1 MEPERISFP
10 SDYPIKVVAR
20 SEVKLRAEVDAI
32 FEKHLGTLPPGNPTE
47 RPSGQGN
54 FIALTYVMRVER
66 VEQLSALNSE
76 LQKLP
81 GVLFVL

>member
-1 MEPERISFP
+1 
-10 SDYPIKVVAR
+10 
-20 SEVKLRAEVDAI
+20 VKLRAELDAI
-32 FEKHLGTLPPGNPTE
+32 FERHLGTLPPGNPVE
-47 RPSGQGN
+47 RPSGQGHY
-54 FIALTYVMRVER
+54 IALTYVMRVER